1 MDHKSHST
9 GWSGTKVKREVL
21 TQKCIVDPS
30 DSLNFLT
37 SFPQQLHA
45 HSDYKLWMALEQGLY
60 LQQ

>member
-9 GWSGTKVKREVL
+9 GWSGTKVKRETVL
-21 TQKCIVDPS
+21 TQKYIVDPS

-45 HSDYKLWMALEQGLY
+45 HSDYKLLMALEQGLY
-60 LQQ
+60 L